1 MQGRFLINQG
11 NFVDINKFITDLPNT
26 YSVEATGSLEAVVQ
40 INLTGSNPSKYLV
53 TVKDKK
59 AKIEQGQVNNPT
71 ISVTSTLE
79 DLNNIAAG
87 KLDPTK
93 AFMTGKVKVKGNM
106 VVVTQMISILKDL
119 M

>member
-1 MQGRFLINQG
+1 M
-11 NFVDINKFITDLPNT
+11 DITKYITDLPKT
-26 YSVEATGSLEAVVQ
+26 YIVETAGNLEAVVQ
-40 INLTGSNPSKYLV
+40 VILTGSKPSEYLV
-53 TVKDKK
+53 TVMDKK
-59 AKIEQGQVNNPT
+59 AKIEQGQVANPT

>member
-1 MQGRFLINQG
+1 M
-11 NFVDINKFITDLPNT
+11 DITKYITDLPKT
-26 YSVEATGSLEAVVQ
+26 YIVETAGNLEAVVQ
-40 INLTGSNPSKYLV
+40 VILTGSKPSEYLV

-59 AKIEQGQVNNPT
+59 AKIEQGQVANPT

-106 VVVTQMISILKDL
+106 VVITQMISILKDL

>member
-1 MQGRFLINQG
+1 M
-11 NFVDINKFITDLPNT
+11 DITKYITDLPKT
-26 YSVEATGSLEAVVQ
+26 YIVEGAGNLEAVVQ
-40 INLTGSNPSKYLV
+40 VNLTGSIPSEYLV

-59 AKIEQGQVNNPT
+59 AKIEQGQVDNPT

-106 VVVTQMISILKDL
+106 VVVTQMIGILKDL

>member
-1 MQGRFLINQG
+1 M
-11 NFVDINKFITDLPNT
+11 DISKYITDLPKT
-26 YSVEATGSLEAVVQ
+26 YIVEAAGNLEAIVQ
-40 INLTGSNPSKYLV
+40 VNLTGSIPSEYLV

-59 AKIEQGQVNNPT
+59 AKIEQGQVATPT
-71 ISVTSTLE
+71 ISITSTLE

-93 AFMTGKVKVKGNM
+93 AFMTGKVKGKGNM